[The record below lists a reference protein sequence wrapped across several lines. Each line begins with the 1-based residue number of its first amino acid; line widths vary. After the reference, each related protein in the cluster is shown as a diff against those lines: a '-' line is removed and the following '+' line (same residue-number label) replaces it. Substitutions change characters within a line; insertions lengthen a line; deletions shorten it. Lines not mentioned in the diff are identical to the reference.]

1 MALIVDVKLWGK
13 DVGSLIWNEKLEIA
27 AFQYEPKFLRSQ
39 LDIAPI
45 TMPLKKSSE
54 ERVYQFPSNK
64 NACFGGLP
72 GLIADSLPDKFG
84 TQIINEWF
92 AAHGLPN
99 EQITPLDRLCYVGK
113 RGMGA
118 LEFEPCQRFTDLET
132 SSILHIEELTK
143 LADSIFNNRASF
155 QEKLLQENK
164 SILDILKV
172 GTSAGGAKPKA
183 IIAYNDMT
191 GEVRSGQIKAPEG
204 FQYWLLKFDGTTFM
218 EHDKITNNPK
228 GIGNIEYAYYRMAQS
243 CGINMMESRLLV
255 EHDYSH
261 FMTKRFDREDNGEK
275 LHVQTLAGIAH
286 YDRDVRH
293 SYEEAF
299 GVMRKMKLSYPQM
312 EEFYR
317 RMVFNVVMR
326 NHDDHTKN
334 HSFIMNKQGEWKL
347 APAYDLCYSYSPS
360 GRWTNRHQMSLNGK
374 QDNFSYNDLIDVANK
389 AGINRANEIVEK
401 IVDVASH
408 WNEYAKDCGVKDSHA
423 KEIEQN
429 LLLLEKSKFC
439 TPEQNR
445 EFEIEL

>member
-1 MALIVDVKLWGK
+1 
-13 DVGSLIWNEKLEIA
+13 
-27 AFQYEPKFLRSQ
+27 
-39 LDIAPI
+39 
-45 TMPLKKSSE
+45 
-54 ERVYQFPSNK
+54 
-64 NACFGGLP
+64 
-72 GLIADSLPDKFG
+72 
-84 TQIINEWF
+84 
-92 AAHGLPN
+92 
-99 EQITPLDRLCYVGK
+99 
-113 RGMGA
+113 
-118 LEFEPCQRFTDLET
+118 
-132 SSILHIEELTK
+132 
-143 LADSIFNNRASF
+143 
-155 QEKLLQENK
+155 
-164 SILDILKV
+164 
-172 GTSAGGAKPKA
+172 
-183 IIAYNDMT
+183 MT
-191 GEVRSGQIKAPEG
+191 GVVRSGQIKAPEG
-204 FQYWLLKFDGTTFM
+204 FHYWLLKFDGTTFM

-389 AGINRANEIVEK
+389 AGINRANEIIEK

-408 WNEYAKDCGVKDSHA
+408 WKEYAKDCGVKDSHA